1 MLFSSIVVITLRQ
14 SDIFSTLSTDD
25 ENVSDGK
32 ENERENNRKSNP
44 AIDDEVYEEVMN
56 CLRSKFMLKYRHIMT
71 NDEKKTYRVLKKGIY
86 GFAHI
91 NDPVYGCEKDRVVTT
106 NEENPKIVPQKGEI
120 DKIVSFFYHT
130 YKGEGARKIQPRI
143 KRFYTGIS
151 IKRIQKW
158 LNSNENHFKINPI
171 FSNKPPLSP
180 VVSKTVQGCNQIDLV
195 DMRSMSVTKGGV
207 EYNYIL
213 SLLDVFSR
221 LLELRP
227 LSSKDSNKVLMHL
240 GEIFR

>member
-1 MLFSSIVVITLRQ
+1 MIELLQ
-14 SDIFSTLSTDD
+14 SDIFSTLSTGD
-25 ENVSDGK
+25 ENVSDEK
-32 ENERENNRKSNP
+32 ENEIDTNRKSHL
-44 AIDDEVYEEVMN
+44 AIDDEVYEEIMN
-56 CLRSKFMLKYRHIMT
+56 CLWSKLMLNCRHIMS
-71 NDEKKTYRVLKKGIY
+71 NDEKKIYRVLKKGIY

-106 NEENPKIVPQKGEI
+106 DEGNPKIVPQKGEI
-120 DKIVSFFYHT
+120 DKIVSFFHHT

-158 LNSNENHFKINPI
+158 LNSNENDFKTNPI

-180 VVSKTVQGCNQIDLV
+180 VVSKIVQGCNQIDLV
-195 DMRSMSVTKGGV
+195 DMRSMSVAKDGV

-213 SLLDVFSR
+213 SLLDVFSQV
-221 LLELRP
+221 LELRP
-227 LSSKDSNKVLMHL
+227 LSSKGSNDPANTSTLN
-240 GEIFR
+240 RR

>member
-1 MLFSSIVVITLRQ
+1 
-14 SDIFSTLSTDD
+14 
-25 ENVSDGK
+25 
-32 ENERENNRKSNP
+32 
-44 AIDDEVYEEVMN
+44 
-56 CLRSKFMLKYRHIMT
+56 MLKCRHIMS
-71 NDEKKTYRVLKKGIY
+71 NDEKNIYRVLKKGIY

-91 NDPVYGCEKDRVVTT
+91 SDPVYGCEKDRVITT
-106 NEENPKIVPQKGEI
+106 DEGNPKIVPQKGEI

-158 LNSNENHFKINPI
+158 LNSNESHFKTNPI
-171 FSNKPPLSP
+171 FSSKPPLSP

-195 DMRSMSVTKGGV
+195 DLRSMSVAKDGV

-221 LLELRP
+221 FLELRP
-227 LSSKDSNKVLMHL
+227 LSSKDSNEVLIHL
-240 GEIFR
+240 RAIFR

>member
-1 MLFSSIVVITLRQ
+1 MIALLQ
-14 SDIFSTLSTDD
+14 SDIFFTLSTDD

-32 ENERENNRKSNP
+32 ENEMETNRKSHP
-44 AIDDEVYEEVMN
+44 AIDDEVYEEIMN
-56 CLRSKFMLKYRHIMT
+56 CLWSKLMLKCRHIMS
-71 NDEKKTYRVLKKGIY
+71 NDEKKIYRVLKKGVY

-91 NDPVYGCEKDRVVTT
+91 SDPVYGCEKDRVIITD
-106 NEENPKIVPQKGEI
+106 EGNPKIVPQKGEI

-158 LNSNENHFKINPI
+158 LNSNENHFKTNPI

-195 DMRSMSVTKGGV
+195 DLRSMSVAKDGV

-221 LLELRP
+221 FLELRP
-227 LSSKDSNKVLMHL
+227 LSSKDSNELLMHL
-240 GEIFR
+240 RVIFR

>member
-1 MLFSSIVVITLRQ
+1 MIALLQ
-14 SDIFSTLSTDD
+14 SNIFSTLSIDD

-32 ENERENNRKSNP
+32 ENEIETNRKSHP
-44 AIDDEVYEEVMN
+44 AIDDEVYEEIMN
-56 CLRSKFMLKYRHIMT
+56 CLRSKLMLKCRHIMS
-71 NDEKKTYRVLKKGIY
+71 NDKKKIYRVLKKGIY

-91 NDPVYGCEKDRVVTT
+91 NDPAYGCDKDRGVIAD
-106 NEENPKIVPQKGEI
+106 EENPKIVPQKGEI

-158 LNSNENHFKINPI
+158 LNSNEDHFKTNPI
-171 FSNKPPLSP
+171 FSNKTPLSL
-180 VVSKTVQGCNQIDLV
+180 VVSETVQGCNQIDLV
-195 DMRSMSVTKGGV
+195 DMRSMSVTKDGA

-221 LLELRP
+221 FLELRP
-227 LSSKDSNKVLMHL
+227 LSSKDSNEVLMHL
-240 GEIFR
+240 RAIFR

>member
-1 MLFSSIVVITLRQ
+1 MSN
-14 SDIFSTLSTDD
+14 DD
-25 ENVSDGK
+25 
-32 ENERENNRKSNP
+32 
-44 AIDDEVYEEVMN
+44 
-56 CLRSKFMLKYRHIMT
+56 
-71 NDEKKTYRVLKKGIY
+71 KKLYRVLKEGIY
-86 GFAHI
+86 GFSHI

-106 NEENPKIVPQKGEI
+106 DEGNPKIVPKKGEI

-130 YKGEGARKIQPRI
+130 YKGEGGRKIQPRI

-158 LNSNENHFKINPI
+158 LNSNENHFKTNPI

-180 VVSKTVQGCNQIDLV
+180 VVSKTVQGCNQIDVV
-195 DMRSMSVTKGGV
+195 DIRSMSVTKDGV

-221 LLELRP
+221 FLELRP
-227 LSSKDSNKVLMHL
+227 LSSKDSNEVLMHL
-240 GEIFR
+240 RAIFR